1 MQKALFQW
9 GGAAAA
15 LLALLTTAPLQAADN
30 SGVRPV
36 AEELGQRA
44 TAATTTTPETQQKSG
59 LSDSAVR
66 VLLTYA
72 FSLVP
77 NEQKGADGKTVKV
90 DKSDPNKFLIPD
102 DDARRIIRAAT
113 RSAFAHAC
121 ELEDLARANYN
132 TLMQTETAKK
142 IWSEQQLLMI
152 NALHMFS
159 ASYFS
164 GELKITEAP
173 DAAATGSATAKGDG
187 AAEGAGQGTALVAP
201 KRPDCPP
208 EQKQKVINSI
218 NAYMQSAKAAPPA
231 PSPAVPAA
239 SGSN

>member
-9 GGAAAA
+9 AAAA
-15 LLALLTTAPLQAADN
+15 LLALLTTAPLKAADAN
-30 SGVRPV
+30 GVRPV

-44 TAATTTTPETQQKSG
+44 AAASPETQQKSG

-72 FSLVP
+72 YSIIP
-77 NEQKGADGKTVKV
+77 ETQTGPDGKPVKV
-90 DKSDPNKFLIPD
+90 DKSDPNVFLIPD
-102 DDARRIIRAAT
+102 ADARRIIRAAT
-113 RSAFAHAC
+113 RSAFAQAC
-121 ELEDLARANYN
+121 ELDELARANYN

-142 IWSEQQLLMI
+142 IWSDQQLLMI

-164 GELKITEAP
+164 GNVKISEAP
-173 DAAATGSATAKGDG
+173 DQGGAKDQAAPEASAPAGATA
-187 AAEGAGQGTALVAP
+187 QGTDLIAP

-218 NAYMQSAKAAPPA
+218 TTYVQSAKAAPPA
-231 PSPAVPAA
+231 PSPAVPAS
-239 SGSN
+239 SGAN

>member
-1 MQKALFQW
+1 MQKLLFQW

-44 TAATTTTPETQQKSG
+44 AAATAAPEAQQRGG

-72 FSLVP
+72 FSLIP
-77 NEQKGADGKTVKV
+77 ETTTGPDGKPAKV
-90 DKSDPNKFLIPD
+90 DKSDPNVFLIPD
-102 DDARRIIRAAT
+102 EDARRIIRVAT
-113 RSAFAHAC
+113 RSAYAEAC
-121 ELEDLARANYN
+121 ELGDLARANYN

-187 AAEGAGQGTALVAP
+187 AAEGADQGTALVAP

>member
-9 GGAAAA
+9 GAAA
-15 LLALLTTAPLQAADN
+15 LLALLTTTPLQAADN

-44 TAATTTTPETQQKSG
+44 AAAATTTPETQQKSG

-121 ELEDLARANYN
+121 ELEDLARANYK

-159 ASYFS
+159 ASYFAGGVKIS
-164 GELKITEAP
+164 G
-173 DAAATGSATAKGDG
+173 AATGSAAPKDD
-187 AAEGAGQGTALVAP
+187 APDAGAGQGTPLIAP

-218 NAYMQSAKAAPPA
+218 NAYIQSAKAPAPA
-231 PSPAVPAA
+231 PSPAVPAS

>member
-1 MQKALFQW
+1 MQKVLFQS

-44 TAATTTTPETQQKSG
+44 AAATATPETQQKSG

-72 FSLVP
+72 FSLIP
-77 NEQKGADGKTVKV
+77 ETTTGPDGKPAKV
-90 DKSDPNKFLIPD
+90 DKSDPNVFLIPD
-102 DDARRIIRAAT
+102 EDARRIIRAAT
-113 RSAFAHAC
+113 RSAYAEAC
-121 ELEDLARANYN
+121 ELGDLARANYN
-132 TLMQTETAKK
+132 TLMQTEAAKK
-142 IWSEQQLLMI
+142 VWSDQQLLMI

-164 GELKITEAP
+164 GDAKITEAP
-173 DAAATGSATAKGDG
+173 DADSKG
-187 AAEGAGQGTALVAP
+187 AEGADQAAGGTDLVTP
-201 KRPDCPP
+201 KKPQCPP
-208 EQKQKVINSI
+208 EQKQKVE
-218 NAYMQSAKAAPPA
+218 NAIKAFVQAAQAPTAPA
-231 PSPAVPAA
+231 APAVPAVPA
-239 SGSN
+239 SSGSN